1 MILCP
6 IAPSIMYRVAN
17 RYVQDS
23 QAILERGVSEFFHS
37 RNSYAGNITKK
48 KPLCPITETYDFS
61 YVLPL
66 ITGPQTF

>member
-6 IAPSIMYRVAN
+6 IAPSIMYGVAN

-23 QAILERGVSEFFHS
+23 QAILERGVCEFFHS

-48 KPLCPITETYDFS
+48 H
-61 YVLPL
+61 YVR
-66 ITGPQTF
+66 

>member
-6 IAPSIMYRVAN
+6 IAPSIMYEVAN

-23 QAILERGVSEFFHS
+23 QAILERGVCEFFHS
-37 RNSYAGNITKK
+37 RNSYAGNITKN
-48 KPLCPITETYDFS
+48 PLCPITETYDFL

-66 ITGPQTF
+66 ITGP